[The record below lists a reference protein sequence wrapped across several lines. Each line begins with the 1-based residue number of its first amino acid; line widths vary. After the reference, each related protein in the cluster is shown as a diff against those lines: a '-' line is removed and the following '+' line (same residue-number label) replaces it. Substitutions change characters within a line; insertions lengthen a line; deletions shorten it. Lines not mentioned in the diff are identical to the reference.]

1 MPPPRTWR
9 DGNRHPAREA
19 PASETYSSSE
29 EEAEEAEEEAPEGDA
44 TVRLGAPPPSG
55 RVAKKSSAPPPP
67 PAAAASTLPPTAVPV
82 AGLGAPPGPPP
93 LPASPGQ
100 PTTIYPDGTAQQG
113 LYTATGQFIGY
124 FRVPV
129 GVPMVIF
136 PRVPAEANGD
146 ASAAASPGP
155 AASTAAVEPTAVKAE
170 PTEKSRHPKDKGDA
184 KRAKEGRERPE
195 KESANKKDKRDRDPK
210 KDKKDRD
217 PKKEKKDR
225 DNQKEKK
232 ETRVPEPKAYP
243 LKKDRGYGRVKEEPK
258 EPRERGS
265 PSFEREFLP
274 QARAKSGAWKPYND
288 TWFDYDGRDERLYPE
303 EARRRRGGPPAPRT
317 PPRGRTPGRRP
328 PFNPYEGD
336 EEEESGASGS
346 AGPGPAFD
354 SSQSPMSAPP
364 REPPG
369 RLPGPARGLQAPYP
383 AEAPGKKQ
391 RERRKYA
398 VRRDRGSDSRASPEK
413 KRPRKTAKSEESP
426 PLPPPATPP
435 PKPSPTS
442 PADRRDR
449 MHAPAQRAEPL
460 RAAQAAPAKAPSRPA
475 SNRSHGKASA
485 GSQGMPRDG
494 APVKA
499 GGPPLPPPL
508 SDRIILQKQGVT
520 DRDPL
525 EALAGG
531 DEHHSRLL
539 ARKPRA
545 LQQSVPFGFTGVHP
559 LDVDPEVT
567 ELLVGLVEPVD
578 VGPHGLAAAALSK
591 RLSAELEEISK
602 AMEVLTVTA
611 QKLKS
616 FTQGRRWTDGRLPC
630 PRDGAREGGYEEPP
644 PDEQAYD
651 DQYDEYYDA
660 AEGQAEEDGQGQE
673 THESYFVWMT
683 TLEEWIPPQVSQV
696 LTNAPETA
704 AGLMIVDTACQKTC
718 IGRKAY
724 LAHCATLRPFG
735 LSCKWLPESE
745 RFKFGAGKPAMS
757 SASLAIPAG
766 IDGRPMVLVASLLA
780 AEIPLLASLKMLK
793 QLGAVLD
800 LPSEK
805 AFLGSLQIEVPLHVT
820 LGGHLAICVTSF
832 PVDGLPCDLDETRLE
847 ETWDVASHRGRKK
860 LTEALDY
867 YKPLVLAVRLTSS
880 PAHSDPE
887 VSKAALK
894 ALEKQQRRGHYWTLI
909 APPDHTVWSNQN
921 VSRLLSSSHAH
932 VTQAEATPAGL
943 AHRVRRVVRE
953 LEPTRF
959 RREKQRPLRTPA
971 CGTWDRVS
979 TKPPFHETYYL
990 DYVQDDREWRGVMD
1004 QVEQVF
1010 RTSASPQI
1018 TLTPGHEIWKRIS
1031 EMIPWR
1037 IERVQLAKAPKARR
1051 FPRDIPFTHRATVLL
1066 YNDDEVAC
1074 ESDDVANIAFP
1085 HQRFPKPVR
1094 YAICVYGDAPEDP
1107 TDVPAPPQPTG
1118 TPPVDP
1124 DVPPEEVHGADI
1136 TFPNC
1141 KAPRE
1146 IKRAVARLHV
1156 NLGHPSSADLV
1167 RMLAQNGAV
1176 TPEAVSAAKALT
1188 CASCLRMRGNAPPRP
1203 SRLVDR
1209 FVGQLGDC
1217 VQMDIFY
1224 SRTVDGTNYPLLGI
1238 VDEATNLQQVCV
1250 LKDRNPKTVVEA
1262 FRTTW
1267 ARPFG
1272 FPHKVTLDQDG
1283 AFMGDFWTYLVDNST
1298 EVDYVPAEAHHRLGK
1313 AERCNA
1319 VYREVLNRV
1328 VDSMAAATPEDLEM
1342 AVDATTHAINSMPRS
1357 RGLSAYAIVFGRIPR
1372 VPAELL
1378 TDDSSLAANI
1388 PLEEHNRHTIV
1399 YRAEAQKAAAQVNV
1413 DISPGAKCAVWR
1425 SQLRGKGP
1433 RKRGGYVI
1441 GRLVTFDGHCAWVQL
1456 GTQTVKV
1463 DRNQLRPAYGFEAW
1477 SPTDEDIKAL
1487 KNAEANLLSGEVED
1501 WQGEAPPDDEPLFP
1515 ELEFPPEPS
1524 EEQVQSALDGTDGA
1538 DLAALADTAAASA
1551 ASAPPLPPPAYS
1563 PPASEVPLQDDSEMA
1578 LSSQATLI
1586 CESGEVPEVFASEH
1600 REPPIQGAED
1610 DGVEDCHP
1618 SWKVCYVGDQKQLA
1632 NVNKMTRKEVKALN
1646 REIPWREILKQP
1658 RVVFDK
1664 YVEAARKEHEQ
1675 WGTWAPVRPLSDKE
1689 ANEVLKDPLLRTR
1702 VLKSRACY
1710 RDKACG
1716 QGALQAKCRV
1726 VVLGHRDPDL
1736 HAISRDAPTPT
1747 RLTEHIL
1754 LAVYISG
1761 RNRSFLRN
1769 RRVWRL
1775 WSADATT
1782 AFLQGR
1788 QNEGERPNRLFMMS
1802 PRDPILEKAGAFP
1815 ATIYEVTGSV
1825 YGLANAPRLWSLEV
1839 GKRLL
1844 AAGFRPHALDRMCFL
1859 HYDKEGCLDCIALVY
1874 VDDFLVTYADH
1885 FDLTVLTRLFKWG
1898 KTSFDTDVITFKGKQ
1913 LRTVKE
1919 NGVFVLRVT
1928 QSEYIRTLAP
1938 GKVTRQRG
1946 REDPKLTEAELSEFR
1961 SVCGALQWLVGQT
1974 RPDGAA
1980 TVSLM
1985 NRGNDSTLSE
1995 LKQLYA
2001 LSEYFARTHSDGLV
2015 FHGIPINEH
2024 STIVSYGDCSWANA
2038 QEYKSQEGLLVCLT
2052 TPDALTGNAPAV
2064 LLDWKSTRTP
2074 RVVRST
2080 LAGEAYA
2087 ADDSIDR
2094 GVLANQMFSEIIF
2107 GCEAN
2112 PVTNLKTLR
2121 HCHATDC
2128 KSLYDAAIAANFNTE
2143 EKRVGLTIRAVQET
2157 IAPQDMRWVPTTA
2170 MWADGLTK
2178 VSDSLRETFRNW
2190 LRQPTVQLRSD
2201 A

>member
-1 MPPPRTWR
+1 MPDGEGGVEGVLKRLESAASDGVVYGKHHYLRTWESIR
-9 DGNRHPAREA
+9 RHGGESMRA
-19 PASETYSSSE
+19 YVQL
-29 EEAEEAEEEAPEGDA
+29 GH
-44 TVRLGAPPPSG
+44 LGARMVLIASG
-55 RVAKKSSAPPPP
+55 QSFEWIPIRDSLLLQYPD
-67 PAAAASTLPPTAVPV
+67 TLPVPPI
-82 AGLGAPPGPPP
+82 AG
-93 LPASPGQ
+93 GQ
-100 PTTIYPDGTAQQG
+100 AKG
-113 LYTATGQFIGY
+113 
-124 FRVPV
+124 R
-129 GVPMVIF
+129 
-136 PRVPAEANGD
+136 
-146 ASAAASPGP
+146 
-155 AASTAAVEPTAVKAE
+155 
-170 PTEKSRHPKDKGDA
+170 EKGKGKDA
-184 KRAKEGRERPE
+184 KRVHLTEAPDEATGEAAE
-195 KESANKKDKRDRDPK
+195 
-210 KDKKDRD
+210 
-217 PKKEKKDR
+217 
-225 DNQKEKK
+225 
-232 ETRVPEPKAYP
+232 
-243 LKKDRGYGRVKEEPK
+243 
-258 EPRERGS
+258 
-265 PSFEREFLP
+265 P
-274 QARAKSGAWKPYND
+274 QAED
-288 TWFDYDGRDERLYPE
+288 
-303 EARRRRGGPPAPRT
+303 
-317 PPRGRTPGRRP
+317 
-328 PFNPYEGD
+328 
-336 EEEESGASGS
+336 
-346 AGPGPAFD
+346 
-354 SSQSPMSAPP
+354 
-364 REPPG
+364 
-369 RLPGPARGLQAPYP
+369 
-383 AEAPGKKQ
+383 
-391 RERRKYA
+391 
-398 VRRDRGSDSRASPEK
+398 
-413 KRPRKTAKSEESP
+413 
-426 PLPPPATPP
+426 
-435 PKPSPTS
+435 
-442 PADRRDR
+442 
-449 MHAPAQRAEPL
+449 
-460 RAAQAAPAKAPSRPA
+460 
-475 SNRSHGKASA
+475 
-485 GSQGMPRDG
+485 
-494 APVKA
+494 
-499 GGPPLPPPL
+499 
-508 SDRIILQKQGVT
+508 
-520 DRDPL
+520 
-525 EALAGG
+525 
-531 DEHHSRLL
+531 
-539 ARKPRA
+539 
-545 LQQSVPFGFTGVHP
+545 
-559 LDVDPEVT
+559 
-567 ELLVGLVEPVD
+567 
-578 VGPHGLAAAALSK
+578 
-591 RLSAELEEISK
+591 AELEEISK

-616 FTQGRRWTDGRLPC
+616 FHARTPVDGWEGHWLDLLHWEAPH
-630 PRDGAREGGYEEPP
+630 EGGYEEPP

-651 DQYDEYYDA
+651 DQPYDEYYDA

-735 LSCKWLPESE
+735 LSCKWLPES
-745 RFKFGAGKPAMS
+745 
-757 SASLAIPAG
+757 
-766 IDGRPMVLVASLLA
+766 VLVASLLA

-832 PVDGLPCDLDETRLE
+832 PVDGLPCDLDRWHYRRAPTEEVLFGPAKSEQSAASADNHGLSESEALQVRASAEVRPHLEEPPRGADAPELPARSGLGEEHAAGIDPPSNGHRGKLHTSDQRDQPLRERNRQVRPVQGVRYPVEVARRPRWLGLLASVTWAVYSALANADYGCGPEHGPRYEGQSQGNAQGPAFEYPFLGELPTLPSSDPQGTSGVRPVEPRIGDELRAGRLERARVLRLDSDFLKTGQRKRLAGVARKAGAALGLELSTLHAELAKAVNARRKIDYDHDLMQVTPCDSKGNVEALGLKGVE

-860 LTEALDY
+860 FTEALDY
-867 YKPLVLAVRLTSS
+867 YNPLVLAVRLTSS

-894 ALEKQQRRGHYWTLI
+894 VTMYWTLI

-932 VTQAEATPAGL
+932 VTQAEERVTANHEWLAQPTPEATPAGL
-943 AHRVRRVVRE
+943 AYRVRRVVRE

-959 RREKQRPLRTPA
+959 RREKQRPLRAPA

-1124 DVPPEEVHGADI
+1124 DVPPAEVHGADI

-1146 IKRAVARLHV
+1146 IQRAVARLHV

-1413 DISPGAKCAVWR
+1413 DQHVRRALLRKTAHMRIEDISPGAKCAVWR

-1515 ELEFPPEPS
+1515 ELEFPREPS

-1551 ASAPPLPPPAYS
+1551 ASAPPLPTPAYS

-1578 LSSQATLI
+1578 SQGTKRTVERLSAAPSTPAKRISRLSSQATLI
-1586 CESGEVPEVFASEH
+1586 CESGEVFLRPPGWDGTDWEPDHRGDLASLPEVFASEH

-1618 SWKVCYVGDQKQLA
+1618 SWRVCYVGDQKQLA

-1974 RPDGAA
+1974 RPDGAE

-2024 STIVSYGDCSWANA
+2024 SIIVSYGDCSWANA